1 MTALPAITSQDRVI
15 DAVLIISLA
24 IVQAIALAV
33 GAFATRDAFMALHS
47 QQSLPMQTVAELGAA
62 GLVAALCHLFAR
74 RRAEAL
80 GQSYAIALRRALYS
94 QIARL
99 PKARHEERRVGALS
113 LRFVGDLAAARLWF
127 GRGLP
132 DVLSAIIVL
141 PGAIW
146 ILFSLNPALA
156 GIGLVPLG
164 LALAIMCITAWHLE
178 QRHRKLRKRRA
189 NIAISMI
196 ERIAIAP
203 ELDLMGRTNKELRAL
218 DEKGAAL
225 KGDAVSRRGRTA
237 GLQALLMVGTALSGL
252 LMLWQA
258 GQNGIAP
265 ATAAACMSVLAIVA
279 LPLQDLAASWDRYC
293 AWRVA
298 REKAQRLLDEPTVK
312 RRSKPKSEPV
322 SVTLKGEVNGQP
334 VAFAADAGQVS
345 FLKGPHASVC
355 ARVIAGLDAHRTV
368 DVRFG
373 SQDTRLPKINY
384 IGDEHI
390 GLQGSLRRSVALG
403 APKRP
408 KDDVIRQ
415 VLTAFGLDALLD
427 APGGLDQRISEN
439 GKNLTAGQTL
449 RLDLARAVLGQADVI
464 VISSLRWTADPDR
477 DGLLDTLRYQT
488 QATVILAQSTTN
500 ACKATSY

>member
-1 MTALPAITSQDRVI
+1 MTPLPSIATQDRVI
-15 DAVLIISLA
+15 DAVLIISCA

-80 GQSYAIALRRALYS
+80 GQSYAIALRRTLYS

-132 DVLSAIIVL
+132 DVLSAIVVL
-141 PGAIW
+141 PGAMW
-146 ILFSLNPALA
+146 ILFSLNPTLA
-156 GIGLVPLG
+156 GTGLVPLG
-164 LALAIMCITAWHLE
+164 VALAIMCITAWHLE

-237 GLQALLMVGTALSGL
+237 GLQTLLKVGTALSGL
-252 LMLWQA
+252 LMLWLA
-258 GQNGIAP
+258 GQNGLAP

-293 AWRVA
+293 AWRIA

-312 RRSKPKSEPV
+312 RRSKPKSEPI
-322 SVTLKGEVNGQP
+322 SVTLEGQVDGQP
-334 VAFAADAGQVS
+334 VSFSAGAGKVTHLRGS
-345 FLKGPHASVC
+345 YARLC
-355 ARVIAGLDAHRTV
+355 ARVIAGLDTHGAV
-368 DVRFG
+368 DLRFG
-373 SQDTRLPKINY
+373 SQTRSPKISY
-384 IGDEHI
+384 IGDEHV
-390 GLQGSLRRSVALG
+390 GLQGSLRRSVTLG

-408 KDDVIRQ
+408 TDGVIQ
-415 VLTAFGLDALLD
+415 QALAAFDLNEVLR
-427 APGGLDQRISEN
+427 APDGLDQRLAEN
-439 GKNLTAGQTL
+439 GRNLTAAQTL
-449 RLDLARAVLGQADVI
+449 RLDLARAVLGRADVI
-464 VISSLRWTADPDR
+464 IISSLRWAADPERDR
-477 DGLLDTLRYQT
+477 LLDALRHLT
-488 QATVILAQSTTN
+488 RATVILAEPTN
-500 ACKATSY
+500 TCTATSY

>member
-1 MTALPAITSQDRVI
+1 MTCLPSTISQDRVI
-15 DAVLIISLA
+15 DAVLIISCATL
-24 IVQAIALAV
+24 QAVALAV
-33 GAFATRDAFMALHS
+33 GAFATRDAFAALHS
-47 QQSLPMQTVAELGAA
+47 QQLLSIQTVAELGAA

-99 PKARHEERRVGALS
+99 PKSRHEERRVGALS

-132 DVLSAIIVL
+132 DVLSAMIVL
-141 PGAIW
+141 PGAMW
-146 ILFSLNPALA
+146 ILFSLNPTLA
-156 GIGLVPLG
+156 GTGLIPLG
-164 LALAIMCITAWHLE
+164 LALVIMCGAAWHLE
-178 QRHRKLRKRRA
+178 QRHRKLRRRRA

-225 KGDAVSRRGRTA
+225 REDAVSRRGRTA
-237 GLQALLMVGTALSGL
+237 GLQALLKVGTALSGL
-252 LMLWQA
+252 LMLWLA
-258 GQNGIAP
+258 SQNGIAP

-298 REKAQRLLDEPTVK
+298 REKAQRLLNEPTVK
-312 RRSKPKSEPV
+312 RRPKPKSAPISV
-322 SVTLKGEVNGQP
+322 SLRGQL
-334 VAFAADAGQVS
+334 DGQLVS
-345 FLKGPHASVC
+345 FRAEAGKVTHLKQANARLC
-355 ARVIAGLDAHRTV
+355 ARIIAGLDTHGSV

-373 SQDTRLPKINY
+373 SQTRSPKISY

-390 GLQGSLRRSVALG
+390 SLQGSLRRSVTLG

-408 KDDVIRQ
+408 EDKVIESMLRAFDLDN
-415 VLTAFGLDALLD
+415 VLQARNGLE
-427 APGGLDQRISEN
+427 QRIAEN
-439 GKNLTAGQTL
+439 GKNLTASQTL
-449 RLDLARAVLGQADVI
+449 RVDLARAALGQADVI
-464 VISSLRWTADPDR
+464 VISSMRWMADPDR
-477 DGLLDTLRYQT
+477 QRLLDKLQDQT
-488 QATVILAQSTTN
+488 RATIILAEPTTSTV
-500 ACKATSY
+500 TSH